1 MIEEIEREAP
11 NTWDPPQLLRTFVC
25 RGDTM
30 EVVEDEEAS
39 EQVKKLRAGLAS
51 VSGQIE
57 VSQSA
62 PLIKIVDYAC

>member
-1 MIEEIEREAP
+1 
-11 NTWDPPQLLRTFVC
+11 
-25 RGDTM
+25 M

-57 VSQSA
+57 VSLRNQLRLQIMPVNCWS
-62 PLIKIVDYAC
+62 PQEVMKIFESRRR